1 MNLYLSEDSKINYI
15 CISFNI
21 YRMNEENFEQ
31 QELFEQKKYIS
42 DLVEESS
49 QKNKSSVNIVFGTS
63 IITSIIVLSFL
74 YIFGIFEEEEIVL
87 PEPVTITETI
97 KEKELVVPRVD
108 STEIVSIAEVAT
120 KTIVQ
125 VQVGQLD
132 ENEEFISVGGGSGV
146 VINENGLIITNHH
159 VINGADGVRVIFED
173 GRMYE
178 GKIIGSDQLTDVGL
192 IQIDKMGLTP
202 INFGD
207 STEIFVGDL
216 AVAIGHPLTLGAA
229 PTVTTGVVSALDR
242 RLDVGN
248 DAMNAA
254 VTLFGLIQTDA
265 PITRGSSGGALLN
278 KDGELIGIT
287 TAIATADVGAEGL
300 GFAIPINLA
309 LNIVEDLLDDGR
321 VLHAFLGI
329 LGAQYFEVAEDGARV
344 FSGVYI
350 EELYGP
356 SNDMYA
362 IGKAGALPGDIIK
375 KVNENSVKT
384 LDQLITILRSMR
396 AEDPITIEILRDGN
410 SIVLEF
416 QLDLR
421 RQGIFDF
428 LHFQIIVH

>member
-1 MNLYLSEDSKINYI
+1 
-15 CISFNI
+15 
-21 YRMNEENFEQ
+21 MNEENFEQ

-178 GKIIGSDQLTDVGL
+178 GQIIGSDQLTDVGL
-192 IQIDKMGLTP
+192 IQIDKTGLTP
-202 INFGD
+202 INIGD
-207 STEIFVGDL
+207 STGIFVGDL

-278 KDGELIGIT
+278 NNGELIGIT

-300 GFAIPINLA
+300 GFAVPINLA
-309 LNIVEDLLDDGR
+309 LGIVEDILDDGK

-329 LGAQYFEVAEDGARV
+329 LGAQYFEVADDGARI
-344 FSGVYI
+344 FSGVLI

-356 SNDMYA
+356 ANDIYA
-362 IGKAGALPGDIIK
+362 IGKAGALPGDVIK
-375 KVNENSVKT
+375 KINNEKIST
-384 LDQLITILRSMR
+384 LDQLITILRNKR
-396 AEDPITIEILRDGN
+396 AGDEITVEILRNQNIITLD
-410 SIVLEF
+410 F
-416 QLDLR
+416 TLDLR
-421 RQGIFDF
+421 PSD
-428 LHFQIIVH
+428 V

>member
-1 MNLYLSEDSKINYI
+1 
-15 CISFNI
+15 
-21 YRMNEENFEQ
+21 MNEENFEQ

-49 QKNKSSVNIVFGTS
+49 QKNISSMNIVFGTY

-178 GKIIGSDQLTDVGL
+178 GQIIGSDQLTDVGL
-192 IQIDKMGLTP
+192 IQIDKTGLTP
-202 INFGD
+202 INIGD
-207 STEIFVGDL
+207 STVIFVGDL

-278 KDGELIGIT
+278 KNGELIGIT

-329 LGAQYFEVAEDGARV
+329 LGAQYFEVADDGARV

-375 KVNENSVKT
+375 KVKENSVKT

-421 RQGIFDF
+421 PSDI
-428 LHFQIIVH
+428 